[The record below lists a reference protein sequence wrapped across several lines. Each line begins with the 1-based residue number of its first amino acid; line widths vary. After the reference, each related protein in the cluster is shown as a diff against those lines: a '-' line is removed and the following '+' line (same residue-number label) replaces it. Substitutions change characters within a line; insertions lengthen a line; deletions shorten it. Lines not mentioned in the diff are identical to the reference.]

1 MEGTLLALL
10 SSLKGTTVTIIDREG
25 RFEVLTP
32 TSLEQLAL
40 EESPADQAEMLQKRT
55 LYGEDGVTP
64 LTLDELA
71 GSRALAGEVVEDM
84 LVSVRDPAGSVRYQ
98 RISAAPH
105 FSEDG
110 SGEIAGAVIIVRDV
124 TEEHALAVR
133 EEDLRRRLIDVINHQ
148 FRTPLTS
155 ILGNIELLEDMDV
168 DLPPAAATSL
178 SRVLSASRRL
188 AELTRAV
195 SELVDLEAATRASST
210 RADLMDVLAPRL
222 EAHQRGAVDR
232 GVTVVVGLPPRLPAL
247 ADRILVARAVDALV
261 ENAVTHSPA
270 GSTVTIRHEL
280 DEDTLHLV
288 VEDDGPGIPAADR
301 ERLLE
306 PFEVGAGRSGAV
318 HSRGLGLALA
328 ATVAVA
334 HGGRLDMADHAP
346 RGLRVTMSLPRH
358 PPSRGVPSRS
368 R

>member
-1 MEGTLLALL
+1 MEGTLLRLL
-10 SSLKGTTVTIIDREG
+10 RSLKGTTVTVIDREG

-40 EESPADQAEMLQKRT
+40 DESPVDQAELLERRT

-84 LVSVRDPAGSVRYQ
+84 LVSVHDPDGSVRYQ

-105 FSEDG
+105 YDEGG
-110 SGEIAGAVIIVRDV
+110 SGRIEGAVIIVRDV
-124 TEEHALAVR
+124 TQEHALAVR
-133 EEDLRRRLIDVINHQ
+133 EADLRRRLIDVINHQ

-155 ILGNIELLEDMDV
+155 ILGNIELLEDMQV

-178 SRVLSASRRL
+178 DRVLSASRRL
-188 AELTRAV
+188 ADLTRAV
-195 SELVDLEAATRASST
+195 SELVDLEAATQATTSD
-210 RADLMDVLAPRL
+210 ADLMHVLAPML
-222 EAHQRGAVDR
+222 EAHQRRGRDR
-232 GVTVVVGLPPRLPAL
+232 GVTVSVDLPSRLTAL
-247 ADRILVARAVDALV
+247 IDRGLVARAVGALV
-261 ENAVTHSPA
+261 DNGIVHCPQGSRVT
-270 GSTVTIRHEL
+270 VRHVL
-280 DEDTLHLV
+280 DDETLQLV

-306 PFEVGAGRSGAV
+306 PFEVGPDLGGTV

-328 ATVAVA
+328 STVAVA
-334 HGGRLDMADHAP
+334 HGGRLELTDRAP
-346 RGLRVTMSLPRH
+346 RGLRVTMTLPRR
-358 PPSRGVPSRS
+358 PPSRGVPA
-368 R
+368 